1 MTDMYSSGQTR
12 LIERFKIRLSCCL
25 LTCSMLAVAIA
36 AIAAIGTVTCNSPA
50 QAQQQVRQQYAQPQ
64 AAGQPAARARRP
76 APVESVHRPLTTWPN
91 TVPIPL
97 PPDAKFVAGYQSQY
111 ISTKSMT
118 MLRLTTVNPA
128 ATVLDWYKRSLESA
142 GWTVKEMSSVAGR
155 TVSSISATRNG
166 VSCSINVIAPISAKD
181 RTSVTISYTDR

>member
-25 LTCSMLAVAIA
+25 LTGSMLAASAISM
-36 AIAAIGTVTCNSPA
+36 IGSPA
-50 QAQQQVRQQYAQPQ
+50 HSQQQVRQQYAQPQ
-64 AAGQPAARARRP
+64 ATGQPAQRARRP

-118 MLRLTTVNPA
+118 MLRFTTVNPA
-128 ATVLDWYKRSLESA
+128 ATVLDWYKRSLQSA
-142 GWTVKEMSSVAGR
+142 GWTLKEMSSIAGR
-155 TVSSISATRNG
+155 TVSSISGTKNG
-166 VSCSINVIAPISAKD
+166 VSCSINVIAPLSVKD